1 MKDIKSSIL
10 TDYETLVNEK
20 NKVSLFYNGIYERYK
35 NPVLTA
41 CFPAKSWFTHGAFYG
56 TARN

>member
-41 CFPAKSWFTHGAFYG
+41 AHIPPF
-56 TARN
+56 